1 MVMTRKL
8 QVVLL
13 LTVSLLWLSSCDQII
28 KMLETGVQE
37 SSLTQSEV
45 VQGLKEALIT
55 GTNTSTTELNA
66 KDGYLKNSA
75 VRIMLP
81 KEAQEISENIRRI
94 PGLGDKAMDDLLL
107 RINRSAEDAASEAK
121 PIFIKAV
128 KDMTI
133 REGMDILKGKSSGST
148 GFDSTAATVYLKQKT
163 YEELYNAFQPKVNAS
178 LNKKIVGNVSTN
190 EAWAEITRLYNKVA
204 PILGKSKVNT
214 ELSGYVTE
222 KALEGLFYKIGEEE
236 KSIRKNPY
244 QYSKDIL
251 RKVFGSVHK

>member
-1 MVMTRKL
+1 MTRKIQL
-8 QVVLL
+8 LILVVPS
-13 LTVSLLWLSSCDQII
+13 TFWLSSCDQIL

-37 SSLTQSEV
+37 SSLTQTEV

-55 GTNTSTTELNA
+55 GTNSSTTKLNA
-66 KDGYLKNSA
+66 KDGYFKDPVAKIL
-75 VRIMLP
+75 LP
-81 KEAQEISENIRRI
+81 KEAQDIAENIRRI

-107 RINRSAEDAASEAK
+107 RINRSAEDAAAEAK
-121 PIFIKAV
+121 PIFINAV
-128 KDMTI
+128 KNMTI
-133 REGMDILKGKSSGST
+133 SEGMNVLKGKSSQTT

-163 YEELYNAFQPKVNAS
+163 YNDLFNAFQPKIDVS
-178 LNKKIVGNVSTN
+178 LDKKIVGNTSTN
-190 EAWAEITRLYNKVA
+190 EAWAEITNLYNKVA